1 MPPPPE
7 PDANCCSTPRH
18 SATDTAASAA
28 LPPFDMMLAPICEQL
43 ALSGAECAG
52 VSECPHRICTR
63 VRARVRV
70 RARASTSHLPLATA
84 ALGKVKVNATLGF
97 TAGEPSPESLS
108 QKSATPINTVATGD
122 QHTAHART
130 IHQSVCRSSSLG
142 RRSASSAYQA
152 ARRRHQGP
160 ASTRAAAKELCTRAP
175 CCPAPHR
182 AAHPT
187 RNRGGMPLLKMWL
200 LGMWLL
206 MRANE
211 RINEMEAVT

>member
-122 QHTAHART
+122 Q
-130 IHQSVCRSSSLG
+130 
-142 RRSASSAYQA
+142 
-152 ARRRHQGP
+152 RRRHQGP